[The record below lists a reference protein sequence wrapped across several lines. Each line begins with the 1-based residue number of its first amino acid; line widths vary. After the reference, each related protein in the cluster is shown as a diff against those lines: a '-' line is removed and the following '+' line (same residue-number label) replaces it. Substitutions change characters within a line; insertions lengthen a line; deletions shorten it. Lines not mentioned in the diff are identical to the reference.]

1 MPDEIKPTED
11 TLVEKGNNA
20 TQEESIKSDVATG
33 DSSTDKQL
41 QGDNS
46 DNQPDNAKAP
56 EDEQKKESP
65 KDNNSLEFDEPK
77 TRQRKSAK
85 DWIIQ
90 RKEEKIKKLQSQQDE
105 NEEENIDSADEE
117 LISKVIQRK
126 LSPVI
131 EPLLD
136 KAINAEDDSEINSF
150 IKDNPDFEQY
160 KDKVRKY
167 IIHPSRRHLPVEAIF
182 FEVAGKDLLKLGAD
196 RQRKADEEANNN
208 STGGDTSR
216 NMGSRGV
223 WEMTPEEFEAEK
235 EKIRRQQQ
243 R

>member
-1 MPDEIKPTED
+1 MPEEIKPVINTETSDDD
-11 TLVEKGNNA
+11 TLKGV
-20 TQEESIKSDVATG
+20 KPDVATG
-33 DSSTDKQL
+33 DGDTGDKQL
-41 QGDNS
+41 QGDS
-46 DNQPDNAKAP
+46 GDQPDNAKAP
-56 EDEQKKESP
+56 EDEQKKDSP
-65 KDNNSLEFDEPK
+65 KDNALDLDEPT

-90 RKEEKIKKLQSQQDE
+90 RKEEKIKKLQNQKDE
-105 NEEENIDSADEE
+105 IEEEVIDSHDEE
-117 LISKVIQRK
+117 LISKVIQKK

-136 KAINAEDDSEINSF
+136 KAINAEDETEIASF
-150 IKDNPDFEQY
+150 LKDNPDFEPY

-167 IIHPSRRHLPVEAIF
+167 IVHPSRRHLPVEALF

-216 NMGSRGV
+216 NIGSKSA
-223 WEMTPEEFEAEK
+223 WDMTPEEFEAKK
-235 EKIRRQQQ
+235 EEIKRQQQ